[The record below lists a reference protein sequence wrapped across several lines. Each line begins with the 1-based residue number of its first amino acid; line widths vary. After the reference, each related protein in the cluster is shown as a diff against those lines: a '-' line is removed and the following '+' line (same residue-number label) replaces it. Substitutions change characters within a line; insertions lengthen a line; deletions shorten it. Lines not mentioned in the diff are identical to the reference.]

1 MNTQHNHTMNAPA
14 DIMYQQK
21 YSAIAQSNIG
31 KIADARAAME
41 NDDHTAALLKLYSL
55 VNQNQQEDNMNQTLA
70 LNIQG
75 FSTNPSPDPAAIT
88 TLTDIAHQHPFYGG
102 AAVYYAR
109 AMLRLNIEDVLPQL
123 RKAHHQNN
131 IVKNNA
137 APSLLSVSP
146 NPATNTAIIKSNTP
160 FIKGSILRLE
170 NTLGHVAKSYKLP
183 EGVSNFLINTSELG
197 SGVYYCKVIS
207 QNSVT
212 STRLTIIK

>member
-55 VNQNQQEDNMNQTLA
+55 VNQNQQEENMKQTLA

-75 FSTNPSPDPAAIT
+75 FSTNPSPDPAAVT

-102 AAVYYAR
+102 SAVYYAR

-123 RKAHHQNN
+123 RKAHQQNSN
-131 IVKNNA
+131 VKNNI

-146 NPATNTAIIKSNTP
+146 NPATNTATFKCNISFAKGSTLIIENALGHIIKSYYLP
-160 FIKGSILRLE
+160 E
-170 NTLGHVAKSYKLP
+170 NTS
-183 EGVSNFLINTSELG
+183 SFLINTSAFG
-197 SGVYYCKVIS
+197 SGIFYCKIIS
-207 QNSVT
+207 ESFVL
-212 STRLTIIK
+212 STRLAVIK